1 MSYKY
6 SSPRVG
12 TLPLP
17 VGSPWVEDF
26 SWLLSVWLVHLPHNE
41 SQSQMDSLNM
51 LIKARRRHCACTCA
65 HSRAHTR
72 PIDRFMNRSTGQRPG
87 LFFTDFRGDKL
98 PLSLRRL
105 SLSLTNTHTRGHSR
119 CTHTHTSEHARQQ
132 WLHISNTPS
141 LVHAYTY
148 APLTLKHYS
157 SKSTNTQLAR
167 SSNYV
172 LKSDFLICCFNRHYV
187 ECPMGNCDDLGVSSW
202 CWNKSCACLE
212 GTVQHYSIKANWEDW

>member
-65 HSRAHTR
+65 HSCAHTR
-72 PIDRFMNRSTGQRPG
+72 GRLIGSWIAPLG
-87 LFFTDFRGDKL
+87 RGPDCS
-98 PLSLRRL
+98 SLIFEVTN
-105 SLSLTNTHTRGHSR
+105 SLSPSAASLSHSQ
-119 CTHTHTSEHARQQ
+119 THTHTRALALHTHTYIRTCTPAVTSYFKYAIAGTCIHLCTINFEALLKQEHKHSTSSFLELCVKV
-132 WLHISNTPS
+132 WLPH
-141 LVHAYTY
+141 L
-148 APLTLKHYS
+148 
-157 SKSTNTQLAR
+157 Q
-167 SSNYV
+167 
-172 LKSDFLICCFNRHYV
+172 F
-187 ECPMGNCDDLGVSSW
+187 
-202 CWNKSCACLE
+202 
-212 GTVQHYSIKANWEDW
+212 

>member
-1 MSYKY
+1 MLLSLSICSLVNRSIQTVYSLMSSKY
-6 SSPRVG
+6 SLPRVR

-17 VGSPWVEDF
+17 TGSPQVDEF

-51 LIKARRRHCACTCA
+51 LIKARRHLCACTCA
-65 HSRAHTR
+65 HTP

-98 PLSLRRL
+98 PRSLRCV
-105 SLSLTNTHTRGHSR
+105 SLSLTNTHTSTHAA
-119 CTHTHTSEHARQQ
+119 HTHTSKHARQQ

-148 APLTLKHYS
+148 APLTLKYYS
-157 SKSTNTQLAR
+157 SKSTNTQEALL
-167 SSNYV
+167 SNYV
-172 LKSDFLICCFNRHYV
+172 LKSDFLICSFNRHYV
-187 ECPMGNCDDLGVSSW
+187 
-202 CWNKSCACLE
+202 
-212 GTVQHYSIKANWEDW
+212 

>member
-65 HSRAHTR
+65 HSCAHTR
-72 PIDRFMNRSTGQRPG
+72 GRLIGSWIAPLG
-87 LFFTDFRGDKL
+87 RGPDCS
-98 PLSLRRL
+98 SLIFEVTN
-105 SLSLTNTHTRGHSR
+105 SLSPSAASLSHSQTHTHAGTRAA
-119 CTHTHTSEHARQQ
+119 HTHTSEHARQQ

-157 SKSTNTQLAR
+157 SKSTNTQLAL

-172 LKSDFLICCFNRHYV
+172 LKSDFLICSFNRHYV
-187 ECPMGNCDDLGVSSW
+187 ECPMGKCDDLG
-202 CWNKSCACLE
+202 
-212 GTVQHYSIKANWEDW
+212 

>member
-1 MSYKY
+1 MLLSLSICSFVNRSIRTAYGLMSYKY

-119 CTHTHTSEHARQQ
+119 CTHTYIRTCTPAVTSYFKYAIAGTCIHLCTINFEALLKQEHKHSTSSFLELCVKV
-132 WLHISNTPS
+132 WLPH
-141 LVHAYTY
+141 L
-148 APLTLKHYS
+148 L
-157 SKSTNTQLAR
+157 
-167 SSNYV
+167 
-172 LKSDFLICCFNRHYV
+172 F
-187 ECPMGNCDDLGVSSW
+187 
-202 CWNKSCACLE
+202 
-212 GTVQHYSIKANWEDW
+212 